1 VDVID
6 AASQTVL
13 DSRAV
18 SNFRQGEYLV
28 WNVQGHVTFRITNL
42 GNGNAVIGGIFFGG
56 K

>member
-1 VDVID
+1 VDVLD

-13 DSRAV
+13 DSRTV

-28 WNVQGHVTFRITNL
+28 WNVQGHVTFRIANL
-42 GNGNAVIGGIFFGG
+42 GVSNGVVSGIFFGG